1 MQDLEA
7 KLFTLERVSF
17 CHCNTAIL
25 FFLYTLQFDTLCQMS
40 DLSLVK
46 KYLVISQVSQIRLKD
61 TTFLCFTLSA
71 KRYCCGM
78 MSFLYVLGPFF
89 GFYTLG

>member
-46 KYLVISQVSQIRLKD
+46 EISSFFLK
-61 TTFLCFTLSA
+61 FLRFD
-71 KRYCCGM
+71 
-78 MSFLYVLGPFF
+78 
-89 GFYTLG
+89 